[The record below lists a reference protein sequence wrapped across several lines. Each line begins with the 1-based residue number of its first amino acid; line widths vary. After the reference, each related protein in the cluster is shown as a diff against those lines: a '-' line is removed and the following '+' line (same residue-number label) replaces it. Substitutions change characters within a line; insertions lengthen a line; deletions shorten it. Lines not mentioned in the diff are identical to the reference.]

1 VRSNGATPEAFR
13 RYGKMM
19 SKDRNHVTESMGRS
33 PENGRILAATVEYQ
47 GVRNALRNAF
57 PAPPAPADFEALL
70 NRLR

>member
-1 VRSNGATPEAFR
+1 
-13 RYGKMM
+13 
-19 SKDRNHVTESMGRS
+19 MGRS